1 MSFCRP
7 RITGITFKARKF
19 SLKVKDKNVSYNLG
33 TEYGAVIVSYPN
45 VIIFIYYLWLVSYV
59 SSNGAASE

>member
-19 SLKVKDKNVSYNLG
+19 SLKVKDKNVSYDLC
-33 TEYGAVIVSYPN
+33 TEYGAVIVSYTN
-45 VIIFIYYLWLVSYV
+45 VIIFIYYL
-59 SSNGAASE
+59 